1 MLSDWIYWL
10 DLIGVFVFATSG
22 ALTAIDNEFDIVG
35 STIVGFIT
43 ALGGGTLRDMMIG
56 KTPVGWMTDT
66 NYLWTVALAVAISYL
81 FKRNIMRLKKGMFF
95 FDTIGIGVFTI
106 LSVQKT
112 IQLGLPAPVV
122 LMMGVVSAVFGGVI
136 RDVLTNEI
144 PFIFRKEVYASA
156 CLLGGLIF
164 YITEKL
170 GIHHNINMLVSMS
183 VVIVIRYL
191 SVRNGWTLRVKAR

>member
-1 MLSDWIYWL
+1 MRHD
-10 DLIGVFVFATSG
+10 
-22 ALTAIDNEFDIVG
+22 TAIDNEFDIVG

-106 LSVQKT
+106 LGVQKT

>member
-106 LSVQKT
+106 LGVQKT
-112 IQLGLPAPVV
+112 IQLGLPALVV

-136 RDVLTNEI
+136 RDL
-144 PFIFRKEVYASA
+144 
-156 CLLGGLIF
+156 
-164 YITEKL
+164 
-170 GIHHNINMLVSMS
+170 MS
-183 VVIVIRYL
+183 VV
-191 SVRNGWTLRVKAR
+191 